1 MLYFTGQQAAGAFSS
16 FAQHG
21 FSQASLHSVFLHSAF
36 AAALQASLVMV
47 HSALASV
54 LCAFSPP
61 VPQAPQCALAVAT
74 AARNKK
80 GIRIFFIRICF
91 ELVK

>member
-1 MLYFTGQQAAGAFSS
+1 MLYFAGQQAAGFSS
-16 FAQHG
+16 FTEHG
-21 FSQASLHSVFLHSAF
+21 LSQASLHSAF
-36 AAALQASLVMV
+36 AAASQASLDMV

-74 AARNKK
+74 AAINKK

-91 ELVK
+91 EFVKQ